1 MNYKVKEEDE
11 ITVTIP
17 DPEALDI
24 QPEDMNLE
32 IYYEDADV
40 LVVNKPRGMVVHPAP
55 GHTSG
60 TLVATYAPLYR
71 FIRYQRCNASRYCAS
86 Y

>member
-1 MNYKVKEEDE
+1 M
-11 ITVTIP
+11 
-17 DPEALDI
+17 I

-55 GHTSG
+55 GHTIWVH
-60 TLVATYAPLYR
+60 L
-71 FIRYQRCNASRYCAS
+71 
-86 Y
+86 